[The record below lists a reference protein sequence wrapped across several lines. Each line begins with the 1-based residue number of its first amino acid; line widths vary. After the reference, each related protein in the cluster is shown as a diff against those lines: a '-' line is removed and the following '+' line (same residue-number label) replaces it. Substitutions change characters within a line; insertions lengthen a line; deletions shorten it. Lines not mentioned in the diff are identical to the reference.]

1 MAEDKKALSLK
12 ERLVLQRVEEGDEAI
27 KEEGTANST
36 WSGASSSTAGSS
48 LCDLGAADNPEDLGD
63 DLGGGGHAGEAL
75 EAETQSH
82 GGRRWAAGGALEAAV
97 PWVYLFR

>member
-36 WSGASSSTAGSS
+36 WSGASSST
-48 LCDLGAADNPEDLGD
+48 EDLGD